1 MLCMCVCTGDALLD
15 CDMVLDLSDLYVFD
29 SICEPG
35 VLIVYPVAT
44 GAQRRSDRRAQ
55 QQRQEAA
62 CTVGRAWR
70 CHKARLEFEA
80 AMDRLIEDP
89 SKLIEGWSPR
99 RRRLEPPAN
108 HISNNISGPAGPAAP
123 GAPAHTALSL
133 PPIQTPKREARL
145 LDELATEEQVEL
157 REQLAME
164 ERLLREEMAAEMQ
177 ELQHAN
183 RPYTEHMQ
191 EQQERGAAEAEQ
203 VCVCPRT
210 RRRYVCALICVCIC
224 NVYT

>member
-1 MLCMCVCTGDALLD
+1 M
-15 CDMVLDLSDLYVFD
+15 
-29 SICEPG
+29 
-35 VLIVYPVAT
+35 
-44 GAQRRSDRRAQ
+44 Q
-55 QQRQEAA
+55 QQ
-62 CTVGRAWR
+62 
-70 CHKARLEFEA
+70 
-80 AMDRLIEDP
+80 
-89 SKLIEGWSPR
+89 
-99 RRRLEPPAN
+99 
-108 HISNNISGPAGPAAP
+108 
-123 GAPAHTALSL
+123 
-133 PPIQTPKREARL
+133 L

-191 EQQERGAAEAEQ
+191 EQQERGAAEAEK

-210 RRRYVCALICVCIC
+210 RRRYVCGLICVCIC